1 MRYGPW
7 PRSGRLL
14 RHFSF
19 SSSFLRGPNPGGP
32 GHVKGALAHR
42 AQRGLP
48 WTWPR
53 RDYIAHP
60 EEEEKAPQQSAAA
73 CGCQGPA
80 TAMVPAVTAGGEG
93 KEHAPATGAR
103 QYTARPVKDRSTYPG
118 SAATHEGCGGTL
130 PPHYPPAHA
139 RAASGTSVRLLSP
152 CTHSACDRGPPAPM
166 PAWHLRDAPGGCHPA
181 AAVLLVSAAIGKTL
195 VGDEGREESTARAER
210 SGAGAFRQ
218 APWGAA
224 RGGKAQ
230 RPFERVAEPTGG
242 RNGAWQPSSARG
254 QSSGD
259 AVSAAALTGPR
270 AAAQTGI
277 PL

>member
-7 PRSGRLL
+7 PRRGRLL

-19 SSSFLRGPNPGGP
+19 SSSFLRCPNPGGQ
-32 GHVKGALAHR
+32 GHVQGALAHR

-103 QYTARPVKDRSTYPG
+103 QHTARPVKDHLTYSGAQRPARGGGARCPHTERQPTPAPHPARACAAWPRYAQGLRPWSASTAPG
-118 SAATHEGCGGTL
+118 
-130 PPHYPPAHA
+130 PPH
-139 RAASGTSVRLLSP
+139 GP
-152 CTHSACDRGPPAPM
+152 CWRPDRGGRPAG
-166 PAWHLRDAPGGCHPA
+166 AQRGRALTQESCGTTLRSLAR
-181 AAVLLVSAAIGKTL
+181 
-195 VGDEGREESTARAER
+195 REESRR
-210 SGAGAFRQ
+210 
-218 APWGAA
+218 GAA
-224 RGGKAQ
+224 AGRATPRTVVDDVPCWGK
-230 RPFERVAEPTGG
+230 
-242 RNGAWQPSSARG
+242 
-254 QSSGD
+254 
-259 AVSAAALTGPR
+259 PR
-270 AAAQTGI
+270 AARRAAPGTGRSGTAASI
-277 PL
+277 QER

>member
-19 SSSFLRGPNPGGP
+19 SSSFLRCPNPGGQ

-53 RDYIAHP
+53 QDYIARL

-80 TAMVPAVTAGGEG
+80 TAMCPAAMAGGQG

-103 QYTARPVKDRSTYPG
+103 QHTAR
-118 SAATHEGCGGTL
+118 
-130 PPHYPPAHA
+130 
-139 RAASGTSVRLLSP
+139 
-152 CTHSACDRGPPAPM
+152 
-166 PAWHLRDAPGGCHPA
+166 
-181 AAVLLVSAAIGKTL
+181 
-195 VGDEGREESTARAER
+195 
-210 SGAGAFRQ
+210 Q
-218 APWGAA
+218 
-224 RGGKAQ
+224 
-230 RPFERVAEPTGG
+230 
-242 RNGAWQPSSARG
+242 
-254 QSSGD
+254 
-259 AVSAAALTGPR
+259 
-270 AAAQTGI
+270 
-277 PL
+277 

>member
-7 PRSGRLL
+7 PRRGRLL

-19 SSSFLRGPNPGGP
+19 SSSFLRCPNPGGP
-32 GHVKGALAHR
+32 GHVQGALAHR

-48 WTWPR
+48 LTWPR
-53 RDYIAHP
+53 QDYLARL
-60 EEEEKAPQQSAAA
+60 EEEEKAPRQPAAA

-80 TAMVPAVTAGGEG
+80 TAMVPAAMAGGQG
-93 KEHAPATGAR
+93 KEHAPA
-103 QYTARPVKDRSTYPG
+103 S
-118 SAATHEGCGGTL
+118 
-130 PPHYPPAHA
+130 
-139 RAASGTSVRLLSP
+139 SGTSVRLLSL
-152 CTHSACDRGPPAPM
+152 CTRSAGNRGPPAPM

-181 AAVLLVSAAIGKTL
+181 AAVLPVSAAIGKTL